1 MNKRIKQKRELYDRL
16 RKSEGAVDY
25 LLNQNNQLW
34 NIVDRLEKISSQ
46 NVKVTNSR
54 FDEIEKIIQE
64 LKKPRKKSW
73 FGFRQGGDPCLDR

>member
-1 MNKRIKQKRELYDRL
+1 MNKRIKKKRELYDRL

-25 LLNQNNQLW
+25 LLDQNNQLW

-54 FDEIEKIIQE
+54 FDELEKDIQE

-73 FGFRQGGDPCLDR
+73 FGFR

>member
-1 MNKRIKQKRELYDRL
+1 MNKRIKKKRDLYDRL
-16 RKSEGAVDY
+16 RKSDGAVDY

-54 FDEIEKIIQE
+54 FDEIEKDIQE

-73 FGFRQGGDPCLDR
+73 FGFR

>member
-1 MNKRIKQKRELYDRL
+1 MNKRIKKKRELYDRL

-25 LLNQNNQLW
+25 LLDQNNQLW

-54 FDEIEKIIQE
+54 FDEIEKDIHG
-64 LKKPRKKSW
+64 LKKQRKKS
-73 FGFRQGGDPCLDR
+73 

>member
-1 MNKRIKQKRELYDRL
+1 MNKRIRKKRELYDRL
-16 RKSEGAVDY
+16 RRSEDAVDY
-25 LLNQNNQLW
+25 LLSQNNQLW

-54 FDEIEKIIQE
+54 FDEIKKEIQE

-73 FGFRQGGDPCLDR
+73 FGFR

>member
-1 MNKRIKQKRELYDRL
+1 MNKSIKKKRELNDRL
-16 RKSEGAVDY
+16 RKSEAAVDY
-25 LLNQNNQLW
+25 LISQNNQLW

-54 FDEIEKIIQE
+54 FDEIEKDIQE

-73 FGFRQGGDPCLDR
+73 FGF

>member
-1 MNKRIKQKRELYDRL
+1 MNKRIKKKRELYDRL

-25 LLNQNNQLW
+25 LLDQNNQLW

-54 FDEIEKIIQE
+54 FDEIKKIIQE

-73 FGFRQGGDPCLDR
+73 FGFR

>member
-1 MNKRIKQKRELYDRL
+1 MNKRIKKKRELYDRL

-25 LLNQNNQLW
+25 LLDQNNQLW
-34 NIVDRLEKISSQ
+34 NIVDRLEKISTQ
-46 NVKVTNSR
+46 NVKVTKSR

-73 FGFRQGGDPCLDR
+73 FGFR

>member
-1 MNKRIKQKRELYDRL
+1 MNKRIKKKRELYDRL

-25 LLNQNNQLW
+25 LLDQNNQLW

-73 FGFRQGGDPCLDR
+73 FGFR

>member
-1 MNKRIKQKRELYDRL
+1 MNKRIRKKRELYDRL

-25 LLNQNNQLW
+25 LLSQNNQLW

-54 FDEIEKIIQE
+54 FDDIEKDVQE

-73 FGFRQGGDPCLDR
+73 FGFR

>member
-1 MNKRIKQKRELYDRL
+1 MNKRIKKKRELYDRL
-16 RKSEGAVDY
+16 SKSEDAVDY
-25 LLNQNNQLW
+25 LISQNNQLW

-54 FDEIEKIIQE
+54 FDEIEKDIQE

-73 FGFRQGGDPCLDR
+73 LGLR

>member
-1 MNKRIKQKRELYDRL
+1 MNKRIKKKRELNDRL
-16 RKSEGAVDY
+16 RKSEGAVGY
-25 LLNQNNQLW
+25 LIDQNNQLW

-54 FDEIEKIIQE
+54 FDGIEKDIQE

-73 FGFRQGGDPCLDR
+73 FGFR

>member
-1 MNKRIKQKRELYDRL
+1 MNKRIKKKRELYDRL
-16 RKSEGAVDY
+16 RKSEGAVGY
-25 LLNQNNQLW
+25 LIDQNNQLW

-54 FDEIEKIIQE
+54 FDEVEKDIQE

-73 FGFRQGGDPCLDR
+73 FGLR

>member
-1 MNKRIKQKRELYDRL
+1 MNKRIKKKRELYDRL

-25 LLNQNNQLW
+25 LLDQNNQLW

-54 FDEIEKIIQE
+54 SDEIEKIIQE

-73 FGFRQGGDPCLDR
+73 FGFR

>member
-1 MNKRIKQKRELYDRL
+1 MNKRIRKKRNLYDRL

-25 LLNQNNQLW
+25 LLSQNNQLW
-34 NIVDRLEKISSQ
+34 NIVDRLEKIISQ

-54 FDEIEKIIQE
+54 FDEIKKEIQE

-73 FGFRQGGDPCLDR
+73 FGFR

>member
-1 MNKRIKQKRELYDRL
+1 MNKRIKKKRDLYDRL

-34 NIVDRLEKISSQ
+34 NIVDRLGKISSQ

-54 FDEIEKIIQE
+54 FDEIEKDIQE

-73 FGFRQGGDPCLDR
+73 FGFR

>member
-25 LLNQNNQLW
+25 LLDQNNKLW

-73 FGFRQGGDPCLDR
+73 FGFR

>member
-1 MNKRIKQKRELYDRL
+1 MNKRIKKKRELYDRL
-16 RKSEGAVDY
+16 KKSEGAVDF
-25 LLNQNNQLW
+25 LLDQNNQLW

-54 FDEIEKIIQE
+54 FDEVEKDIQE

-73 FGFRQGGDPCLDR
+73 FGLR

>member
-1 MNKRIKQKRELYDRL
+1 MNKRIKKKRELYDRL

-25 LLNQNNQLW
+25 LLDQNNQLW

-46 NVKVTNSR
+46 NVKVTNNR
-54 FDEIEKIIQE
+54 FDEVEKDIHE

-73 FGFRQGGDPCLDR
+73 FNFR

>member
-1 MNKRIKQKRELYDRL
+1 MNKRIRKKRELNDRL
-16 RKSEGAVDY
+16 RSSECAVDY
-25 LLNQNNQLW
+25 LIDQNNQLW

-54 FDEIEKIIQE
+54 FDDIEKDIHE

-73 FGFRQGGDPCLDR
+73 FGLR

>member
-1 MNKRIKQKRELYDRL
+1 MNKRIKKKRELYDRL

-25 LLNQNNQLW
+25 LIDQNNQLW

-46 NVKVTNSR
+46 NVKVTNRR
-54 FDEIEKIIQE
+54 FDEIEKNIQE

-73 FGFRQGGDPCLDR
+73 FGFR

>member
-1 MNKRIKQKRELYDRL
+1 MNKRIKKKRELYDRL

-25 LLNQNNQLW
+25 LLDQNNQLW

-54 FDEIEKIIQE
+54 FDEIEKDIHG
-64 LKKPRKKSW
+64 LKKPRKKS
-73 FGFRQGGDPCLDR
+73 

>member
-1 MNKRIKQKRELYDRL
+1 MNKRIKKKRELYDRL

-25 LLNQNNQLW
+25 LLDQNNQLW

-54 FDEIEKIIQE
+54 FDEIEKNIQE
-64 LKKPRKKSW
+64 LKKSRKKSW
-73 FGFRQGGDPCLDR
+73 FGFR